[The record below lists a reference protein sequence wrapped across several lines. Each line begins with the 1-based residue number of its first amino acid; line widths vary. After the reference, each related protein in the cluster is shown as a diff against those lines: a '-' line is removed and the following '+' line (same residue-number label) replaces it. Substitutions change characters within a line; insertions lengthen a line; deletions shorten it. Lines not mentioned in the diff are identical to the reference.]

1 MTDEKNNTIAI
12 TLKRPVPRIDE
23 TNFSE
28 QLQSIFADVDQT
40 IK

>member
-1 MTDEKNNTIAI
+1 MKKNNTIAI
-12 TLKRPVPRIDE
+12 TPKRPVPNIEE

-28 QLQSIFADVDQT
+28 QLQSLFPDADQT